1 MEIDDFMKRIDVRR
15 TGVKETVGAFAK
27 AKMEE
32 TGEGVSLIEVI
43 NLQGAY
49 IDLLR
54 KALLHE
60 KEKD

>member
-1 MEIDDFMKRIDVRR
+1 MEIDDFMKGIDIRR
-15 TGVKETVGAFAK
+15 RGVKETIGAYAM

-43 NLQGAY
+43 NLQGSY

-54 KALLHE
+54 KHLMEE